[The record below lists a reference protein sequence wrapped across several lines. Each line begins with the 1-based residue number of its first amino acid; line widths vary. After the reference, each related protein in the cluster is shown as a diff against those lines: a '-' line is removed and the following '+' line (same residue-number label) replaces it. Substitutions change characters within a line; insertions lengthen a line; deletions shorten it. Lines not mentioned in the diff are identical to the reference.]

1 MWLVPY
7 KTGELSVTAN
17 TNDQEVRYTL
27 ETTKEPVTILL
38 HPIEEKRDMD
48 QQDIVQVEL
57 FLADEKKRLVR
68 HRDLLINA
76 SLCGDGVL
84 LGMESGSPTDL
95 TPYCEHTHRT
105 FNGQMILYL
114 RRNRIG
120 GIKLR
125 VFSPEQKELMAELEI

>member
-1 MWLVPY
+1 MIWLVPY

-57 FLADEKKRLVR
+57 FLFCYSSSFYLFCS
-68 HRDLLINA
+68 LIFYYV
-76 SLCGDGVL
+76 S
-84 LGMESGSPTDL
+84 
-95 TPYCEHTHRT
+95 
-105 FNGQMILYL
+105 
-114 RRNRIG
+114 
-120 GIKLR
+120 
-125 VFSPEQKELMAELEI
+125 

>member
-1 MWLVPY
+1 
-7 KTGELSVTAN
+7 
-17 TNDQEVRYTL
+17 
-27 ETTKEPVTILL
+27 
-38 HPIEEKRDMD
+38 
-48 QQDIVQVEL
+48 
-57 FLADEKKRLVR
+57 
-68 HRDLLINA
+68 
-76 SLCGDGVL
+76 
-84 LGMESGSPTDL
+84 MESGSPTDL